1 MGGIAEPLYT
11 PIVRGRRMG
20 EPVYLPASRTG
31 FMLTYPQ
38 LIENSLFSF
47 APASQENSSFLTL
60 PYVDFLQLITKFDT
74 KASLTKQNTRIVR
87 YIENNMT
94 KGKIA
99 VKKDMLPVIKYMP
112 DGTEKEIPLY
122 MASSLVTELSPL
134 SLLFQ
139 SNINFKT
146 LIIEEPEAHLHPEL
160 QQKMAR
166 LIINLIHLTD
176 IPVWITTHSDTI
188 LQHINNMI
196 KLKKHTESTKLMQE
210 YGYTKEDLLGPD
222 EISMY
227 QFASCEGG
235 KNQLLELQCTQYGF
249 IVPTFNDALDK
260 IMNEVYA
267 FQED

>member
-1 MGGIAEPLYT
+1 
-11 PIVRGRRMG
+11 MG

-47 APASQENSSFLTL
+47 APASQENSSSLTL

-112 DGTEKEIPLY
+112 DGTI
-122 MASSLVTELSPL
+122 
-134 SLLFQ
+134 
-139 SNINFKT
+139 
-146 LIIEEPEAHLHPEL
+146 
-160 QQKMAR
+160 
-166 LIINLIHLTD
+166 
-176 IPVWITTHSDTI
+176 
-188 LQHINNMI
+188 
-196 KLKKHTESTKLMQE
+196 
-210 YGYTKEDLLGPD
+210 LGPD

-235 KNQLLELQCTQYGF
+235 KNQLQELQCTQYGF
-249 IVPTFNDALDK
+249 IVPTFNDALDN